1 MPKGIIVA
9 EGQFE
14 DIVEF
19 ATPLE
24 LERYAEGVARGS
36 SLYGAGSCQVL
47 TRDDLDAG
55 GLSDEHVALVEQYLP
70 AD

>member
-14 DIVEF
+14 DVIEF
-19 ATPLE
+19 PTELE
-24 LERYAEGVARGS
+24 LTRFAEGVARGS
-36 SLYGAGSCQVL
+36 SLYGAGCCQVL
-47 TRDDLDAG
+47 TREDLAAG
-55 GLSDEHVALVEQYLP
+55 GLSDEHVALVEKYLP